1 MWRLDSSI
9 DQAAPR
15 TGMPAALGAAA
26 WAAAAWAAAAWA
38 AATVRTRHSNPNCSG
53 RCQHTS
59 LLCSTKD
66 SCLHRGC
73 GSNCNTKR
81 CATLDHA
88 HAHAHAMQLT
98 RTCHAHAHAH
108 AHVQCVWLR
117 GSNGDH
123 SLPFRVS
130 EPILCPSILVPILI
144 LNAAPPLAS
153 LALFSLG
160 HIFII
165 VKPIANELP
174 VLALPRV
181 AR

>member
-1 MWRLDSSI
+1 L
-9 DQAAPR
+9 
-15 TGMPAALGAAA
+15 
-26 WAAAAWAAAAWA
+26 AAAAWAAAWA

-53 RCQHTS
+53 RRQHTS

-73 GSNCNTKR
+73 GSNCHTKR

-88 HAHAHAMQLT
+88 HAHAHATQLI
-98 RTCHAHAHAH
+98 RTCHAHAHAYATCAHAH
-108 AHVQCVWLR
+108 AHVHACVWLR

-123 SLPFRVS
+123 SLPFRDF
-130 EPILCPSILVPILI
+130 EPILCLSILAPILI
-144 LNAAPPLAS
+144 LNAVPPLAS
-153 LALFSLG
+153 LVLFSLG

>member
-38 AATVRTRHSNPNCSG
+38 TVVAAAAATVRTRHSNPNCSG
-53 RCQHTS
+53 RRQHTS

-108 AHVQCVWLR
+108 AHVHVHVHVMCMCTCVASRFEWR
-117 GSNGDH
+117 
-123 SLPFRVS
+123 SLTSVPRFRTHTLS
-130 EPILCPSILVPILI
+130 KHTCSHAYP
-144 LNAAPPLAS
+144 
-153 LALFSLG
+153 
-160 HIFII
+160 
-165 VKPIANELP
+165 
-174 VLALPRV
+174 
-181 AR
+181 